1 MADLTSRPSVGRA
14 VHYLSYGTPGGEFK
28 SVCRAAT
35 ITEVGGWIT
44 ISGDDPD
51 EVWEENDGV
60 LNREIMQVY
69 DTTACV
75 LKVDNPIGIF
85 FNLCQQDEGSATV
98 PGFPRQ
104 PGTWHW
110 PERVD

>member
-1 MADLTSRPSVGRA
+1 MARPSVGRA

-44 ISGDDPD
+44 IRGDDPD
-51 EVWEENDGV
+51 EVWEETDGV
-60 LNREIMQVY
+60 LHREIIQVW
-69 DTTACV
+69 DNTACILAV
-75 LKVDNPIGIF
+75 NNPTGLF
-85 FNLCQQDEGSATV
+85 HNLCQQDEGSTTV
-98 PGFPRQ
+98 EGFPRQ

-110 PERVD
+110 PERLDE